1 MKFLKYFMALVA
13 AAGIMTACESD
24 LEEVKTYDPSN
35 VVAPVLN
42 DLDTDAVVITG
53 DNKDTGILSVSW
65 KAADFGAAT
74 QINYSVLASANERE
88 IAVVSGISETQF
100 DVAYAVLN
108 NAVALAVEDGGLGL
122 PTDVASEVSIRIS
135 ATVGSTFPTVYSN
148 AIALN
153 VTPTNAEKQYPVVYV
168 IGTLNGWLHA
178 TVAAN
183 SDFLYDFTEEDK
195 VYEGIVDFGLNADGV
210 SNAAAGWKLSIAG
223 DGWNDAG
230 NWGLDGE
237 AEAPEAE
244 AKEVSLIC
252 SGGSSDL
259 KIYSKR
265 YYHFVFDKSNA
276 EALTLKNTLS
286 FDKMGIIGL
295 NGNWSDDIVMEFN
308 KAKRRFYADITAEA
322 DTEIKF
328 RTDASWDTTN
338 WGVTD
343 GAVAVGGGNI
353 PVAAGSYRVYF
364 YLSNSADV
372 YYELDATMFGKE
384 EPTNGGSVAPTPSV
398 PAWAIHG
405 QTAADAEWKDY
416 EMKESGNAYVLQNVE
431 FAAGNQFGFK
441 KEGTWMSAV
450 SEADP
455 FKPTVDVEFDITA
468 EGGKNIEIA
477 TAGKYDVYV
486 YPETNKA
493 VVKLTSVPEPE
504 PNRWGVI
511 GTITGWGYDLYLD
524 EVEGVKDLFVLKNFT
539 VAATDEFKVRFN
551 NSWDPNTMNY
561 GLDGG
566 GAIAPNT
573 YLPVVD
579 GENNGGNT
587 KVTADGTYDFY
598 FDLAN
603 KRFYLME
610 VGKSYTEATEGQAQ
624 QPEQPVVDLTAHAWS
639 VIGIGGDWEKDVEMT
654 VSGTMASVK
663 EVNITANQ
671 GFKLRADKG
680 WDLSYGTD
688 GEPAEG
694 TDYIIVEVDKAI
706 AGVNNGKNMAVAT
719 TGIYDIYFDLSNGD
733 IYVMNSGN
741 TPGGD
746 APVGIS
752 WGLCGTMT
760 GWGETDEDVALTLDT
775 TLSMYVAKNCTF
787 VAGDKFKI
795 RANGEWNDLY
805 NYGFQ
810 SEGNITVNAASK
822 LILGNASKDMI
833 VEAAGT
839 YDVYFDLANT
849 TLYLMEQGK
858 TPDQAE
864 KPSATVSEWGIVGAY
879 NNWVAP
885 DTKLYTT
892 DTEGLFVAKDF
903 KLNAFEDFKFRTNDT
918 WGNEFTSSIMGIK
931 ANSWVAAGAGSSNT
945 SVCVTGTYD
954 IYLDTVKGRIYVMEA
969 GKDISAATEQTTS
982 VTLPDDSIV
991 FGLVGGH
998 NGWAAPDIT
1007 MTFEGGYYVAY
1018 NATLDTVFKIRG
1030 NNTWNDA
1037 YNYGATVEG
1046 FTATVGQ
1053 AIELTLG
1060 SGSKDIGIASGTYDV
1075 YFDKANL
1082 KAWVMPVGQKP
1093 AN

>member
-53 DNKDTGILSVSW
+53 DNKDTGILSLSW
-65 KAADFGAAT
+65 SAADFGAAT
-74 QINYSVLASANERE
+74 QINYSVLVAAEGNE
-88 IAVVSGISETQF
+88 IAVVGGISENKT

-108 NAVALAVEDGGLGL
+108 NALALSVEDGGLGL
-122 PTDVASEVSIRIS
+122 PVETASEVSIRIA
-135 ATVGSTFPTVYSN
+135 ATVGANFPSFYSN
-148 AIALN
+148 AKTIS
-153 VTPTNAEKQYPVVYV
+153 VTPTSAEKQYPVVYV
-168 IGTLNGWLHA
+168 IGTLNGWSHA

-183 SDFLYDFTEEDK
+183 SDFLYNFAEDDK

-210 SNAAAGWKLSIAG
+210 SNAAAGWKISIAG
-223 DGWNDAG
+223 DKWNDEG
-230 NWGLDGE
+230 NWGLDGA

-265 YYHFVFDKSNA
+265 YYHFAFDKSG
-276 EALTLKNTLS
+276 LTLKNTLS
-286 FDKMGIIGL
+286 FDQMGVIGL
-295 NGNWSDDIVMEFN
+295 NGDWNNDVVMEFN
-308 KAKRRFYADITAEA
+308 KAKRRFYVDITADT

-328 RTDASWDTTN
+328 RTDASWETTN
-338 WGVTD
+338 WGVKD
-343 GAVAVGGGNI
+343 GVVATGGDNI

-372 YYELDATMFGKE
+372 YYELDAKMFGKE
-384 EPTNGGSVAPTPSV
+384 EPVNGGSSTPTPSV

-416 EMKESGNAYVLQNVE
+416 EMKESGDAYVLQNVE

-450 SEADP
+450 SETDP

-477 TAGKYDVYV
+477 TAGKYDIYV
-486 YPETNKA
+486 YPTTNKA
-493 VVKLTSVPEPE
+493 VVKSTSIPEPE
-504 PNRWGVI
+504 ADRWGLI
-511 GTITGWGYDLYLD
+511 GSMTGWGYDLYLD
-524 EVEGVKDLFVLKNFT
+524 EVEGVENLFVRKNFAVT
-539 VAATDEFKVRFN
+539 TADEFKVRFN
-551 NSWDPNTMNY
+551 NSWEPNTMNY

-573 YLPVVD
+573 YLAVVD
-579 GENNGGNT
+579 GEAGGSNT

-603 KRFYLME
+603 LRFYLME
-610 VGKSYTEATEGQAQ
+610 AGKPYTEATEGTAQ
-624 QPEQPVVDLTAHAWS
+624 EPEQPVVDLTAHTWS
-639 VIGIGGDWEKDVEMT
+639 VIGIGGDWNTDVEMT
-654 VSGTMASVK
+654 ISGTMASVK
-663 EVNITANQ
+663 EVNIAANQ

-680 WDLSYGTD
+680 WDLSYGTA

-694 TDYIIVEVDKAI
+694 TDYVIVVVDEAF

-719 TGIYDIYFDLSNGD
+719 AGIYDIYFDLSNGD

-746 APVGIS
+746 TPAGIS
-752 WGLCGTMT
+752 WGLCGTIT
-760 GWGETDEDVALTLDT
+760 DWGQKEDIALTLDT
-775 TLSMYVAKNCTF
+775 TLSMYVAKNCAF

-810 SEGNITVNAASK
+810 AEGNIPVNVASK
-822 LILGNASKDMI
+822 LVLGSASKDMI
-833 VEAAGT
+833 VAAAGT

-849 TLYLMEQGK
+849 TLYFMEQGK
-858 TPDQAE
+858 TPAESE
-864 KPSATVSEWGIVGAY
+864 KPSSSASEWGIVGVY
-879 NNWVAP
+879 NNWSAP

-892 DTEGLFVAKDF
+892 QTEGLFVAKNF
-903 KLNAFEDFKFRTNDT
+903 TINAFEDFKFRTNDT
-918 WGNEFTSSIMGIK
+918 WGNELTSSIVGIK
-931 ANSWVAAGAGSSNT
+931 ANSWVAAGTGANNT
-945 SVCVTGTYD
+945 SVCVAGTYD
-954 IYLDTVKGRIYVMEA
+954 IYLDTVNGRIYVMET

-998 NGWAAPDIT
+998 NGWAAPDIK
-1007 MTFEGGYYVAY
+1007 MTFEGGYYVAK
-1018 NATLDTVFKIRG
+1018 NATLDTEFKIRG
-1030 NNTWNDA
+1030 NEAWNDA
-1037 YNYGATVEG
+1037 YNYGATTDG

-1060 SGSKDIGIASGTYDV
+1060 SGSKNIGVASGTYDV
-1075 YFDKANL
+1075 YFDKTNL